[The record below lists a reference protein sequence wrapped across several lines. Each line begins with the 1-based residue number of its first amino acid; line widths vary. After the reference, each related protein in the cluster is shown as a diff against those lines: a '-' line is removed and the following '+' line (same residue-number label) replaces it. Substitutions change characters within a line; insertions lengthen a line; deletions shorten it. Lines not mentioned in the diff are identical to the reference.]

1 MQTACLV
8 EPRIIAD
15 EQAEILLG
23 RPLSQLTDP
32 AAFTWDVR
40 LALQLLAHTGKIKA
54 LNIPTNNTEFWERYL
69 TLLPTPESLC
79 QV

>member
-1 MQTACLV
+1 V
-8 EPRIIAD
+8 RNIIPVD
-15 EQAEILLG
+15 LNG
-23 RPLSQLTDP
+23 G
-32 AAFTWDVR
+32 AAVAIS